1 MPSEFNI
8 AKSKLSISDFP
19 FTYGVSCKPTAQQ
32 QHRQVNIGQ
41 NKVSLESYPF
51 ARTLTGN
58 TYRWRED
65 NVYYHYCG
73 NINIPNM

>member
-1 MPSEFNI
+1 MVETSLANLFKFGGTEI
-8 AKSKLSISDFP
+8 IGS
-19 FTYGVSCKPTAQQ
+19 SCKPTAQQ